1 MLILNNRPQDAL
13 FDHFWMTT
21 TLLTIDNVI
30 FCGFGFYPFPF
41 ATNNSKANACVRCR
55 MLCMSSLLHSSFSL
69 LINSLNEWFSFCLN
83 FCGLIGFDGLKKANT
98 HTHTLHTIIIMCSKT
113 MFDRCGSIETFKLK
127 RWNRSKWKMTNT
139 THRLFMSVHFINH
152 TVSVY
157 ACSVHRM
164 ACVYWSCGCGCA
176 VFVIKIEWFAH
187 FSDFFFK

>member
-1 MLILNNRPQDAL
+1 MIYFMHISVEIFKKVLILNNRPQDAL

-69 LINSLNEWFSFCLN
+69 LINSLNEWFWFCLN

-98 HTHTLHTIIIMCSKT
+98 HTLYTQLSSCVQKPCLIVVVLLRLSSWNDGIDQNEKWRTLRIVCLCLCIS
-113 MFDRCGSIETFKLK
+113 
-127 RWNRSKWKMTNT
+127 
-139 THRLFMSVHFINH
+139 
-152 TVSVY
+152 
-157 ACSVHRM
+157 
-164 ACVYWSCGCGCA
+164 
-176 VFVIKIEWFAH
+176 
-187 FSDFFFK
+187 